1 MLPSLRAAELRRAL
15 RRQPD
20 SYTAYEHTLRALD
33 IINMPDRATSDQA
46 REFLDLAMAEDPGFA
61 MPVAWAAWWHCLRV
75 GQGWAED
82 PPEETA
88 RAVSLAARAIR
99 LDPGNALALATHGHL
114 LSYLR
119 RVRYRVIVFRPRPGA
134 LPKQC
139 VRVSDVEP
147 DTDLRRARGR
157 GAGAGGKGASHLAHR
172 PEPLPV
178 LQSSGTGTIR
188 ARRPGGRGALGAHV
202 SRRKCWLHIESPVAF
217 IAALAALGRRE
228 EARDIAAELMAL
240 EPGFR
245 MGDFERSR
253 QPFKVDA
260 ARVRFVTALRDAG
273 LPE

>member
-1 MLPSLRAAELRRAL
+1 
-15 RRQPD
+15 
-20 SYTAYEHTLRALD
+20 
-33 IINMPDRATSDQA
+33 
-46 REFLDLAMAEDPGFA
+46 

-75 GQGWAED
+75 GQGWADD

-119 RVRYRVIVFRPRPGA
+119 KEYDTA
-134 LPKQC
+134 L
-139 VRVSDVEP
+139 SYFD
-147 DTDLRRARGR
+147 RALEHCPNSAFAYLMSSPTLTYVGR
-157 GAGAGGKGASHLAHR
+157 GDEALA
-172 PEPLPV
+172 
-178 LQSSGTGTIR
+178 R
-188 ARRPGGRGALGAHV
+188 AEKALRISPTDPSRYLYYNRLALAQFGRGDLEAAVHWAHMCRAENAGYT
-202 SRRKCWLHIESPVAF
+202 SNLRLL

-245 MGDFERSR
+245 MGNFERSR

-260 ARVRFVTALRDAG
+260 ARVRFVTALREAG